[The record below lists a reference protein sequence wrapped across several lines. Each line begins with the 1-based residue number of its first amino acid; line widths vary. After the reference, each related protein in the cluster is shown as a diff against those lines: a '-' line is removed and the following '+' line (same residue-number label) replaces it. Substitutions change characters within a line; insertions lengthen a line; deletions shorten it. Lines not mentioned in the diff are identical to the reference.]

1 MGCTGA
7 LLQLARASHSD
18 NRRNDLVHL
27 LLPFDAV
34 YMTSLTYQDNTNWIA
49 NGVLVLRVDAEY
61 TLKTLSLMWGKISL
75 HPECVEC
82 KHLEVRCRHRFD
94 YLYDIGYTLLILN

>member
-49 NGVLVLRVDAEY
+49 NGVRVLKMDGEY
-61 TLKTLSLMWGKISL
+61 TTLSLM
-75 HPECVEC
+75 
-82 KHLEVRCRHRFD
+82 
-94 YLYDIGYTLLILN
+94 

>member
-18 NRRNDLVHL
+18 NRCNDLVYL

-34 YMTSLTYQDNTNWIA
+34 YMTSLTYQDNTNWDA
-49 NGVLVLRVDAEY
+49 NGVLVLRMDGEY

-75 HPECVEC
+75 HPVAEC
-82 KHLEVRCRHRFD
+82 KHLMVCYRYRFD
-94 YLYDIGYTLLILN
+94 YSYDIGYTLLTLN

>member
-34 YMTSLTYQDNTNWIA
+34 YMTSLTYQDNTSWDA
-49 NGVLVLRVDAEY
+49 NGALVLRMDGEY

-75 HPECVEC
+75 HPVAEC
-82 KHLEVRCRHRFD
+82 KHLEVCYRYRFD
-94 YLYDIGYTLLILN
+94 YLYDIGYTLLTLN